1 MGYNDEINELFDEV
15 AISAQYYV
23 KIRSLLSL
31 IYNRQYSGSDNMI
44 SNMDLLLSIRDRKIS
59 EGRSTKS
66 VLSATDSQVYLF
78 NDVWKRLARKEH
90 NSATLDRAGFLL
102 NHFTKRADNKSGKAA
117 EQEYKIIEQLRTA
130 VEQENLTLEMLGS
143 PKVEV
148 FLEDINPYKNLEG
161 YLKDADILESKP
173 RSKWRQELPLLLVI
187 LGIDP
192 KLFESFLENERPF
205 RNTHS
210 EDIDEDSGID
220 NKQTKTTFYQYLND
234 LPNWLK
240 SLLLVGVTA
249 STIYVL
255 SQRESITKAR
265 PKNLALEK
273 AKLSLV
279 ETPINSSEILS
290 AFLPISRRLSPT
302 DALLIQ
308 VKQIQSRQVLDRGS
322 ELPLLE
328 MSLEIVIQNL
338 TDANGYVFEGMKITT
353 LQNISVSGDTLSIDV
368 PNTSSK
374 PKELIL
380 DCKKDAVQY
389 WTISND
395 LNRTLTPGQE
405 TVCSLKFSVESS
417 CYENI
422 DGYRLIPFKISFD
435 LQNVTG
441 QDLSYEMAEVFEL
454 GIY

>member
-1 MGYNDEINELFDEV
+1 MGYNDEINKLFDEV

-23 KIRSLLSL
+23 KIRSLLGL
-31 IYNRQYSGSDNMI
+31 IYTRQYGGSDNMI
-44 SNMDLLLSIRDRKIS
+44 ANMDLLLSIRDRKIS

-66 VLSATDSQVYLF
+66 MLSATDSQVYLF

-90 NSATLDRAGFLL
+90 NSETLDRARFLL
-102 NHFTKRADNKSGKAA
+102 NHFTRRTDNKSGKAA

-130 VEQENLTLEMLGS
+130 VEQENLTMEMLGS
-143 PKVEV
+143 PKIEV

-173 RSKWRQELPLLLVI
+173 RSKWRQELPLLLVV

-192 KLFESFLENERPF
+192 KLFESFFANESPF
-205 RNTHS
+205 RKAQS
-210 EDIDEDSGID
+210 EDTDEHHGND
-220 NKQTKTTFYQYLND
+220 NNQTNTTFYQYLND

-240 SLLLVGVTA
+240 TLLLVAITA

-255 SQRESITKAR
+255 SQRESITKAG
-265 PKNLALEK
+265 PKHRVPEK

-290 AFLPISRRLSPT
+290 AFLPISRRLAST
-302 DALLIQ
+302 NALLIQ
-308 VKQIQSRQVLDRGS
+308 VKKIHSRQVLDTGN
-322 ELPLLE
+322 EFPLLE
-328 MSLEIVIQNL
+328 MSLEIAIQNL
-338 TDANGYVFEGMKITT
+338 TDSNGYVFEGMKVTT
-353 LQNISVSGDTLSIDV
+353 LQNISVSGDTLNIDV

-380 DCKKDAVQY
+380 DCKKDAVRY

-395 LNRTLTPGQE
+395 LNRTLTPGLE
-405 TVCSLKFSVESS
+405 TVCSLKFSVENS

-422 DGYRLIPFKISFD
+422 DGYRLIPFKITFD
-435 LQNVTG
+435 LQNVNG
-441 QDLSYEMAEVFEL
+441 KDLSYEMVEVFEL